1 MAMFGSLGR
10 RLLMLGRRKQVDRD
24 LDDEMRLHL
33 ELIEKQETTEGTPPA
48 EARATARQKFGSPL
62 RIKEDS
68 RDTRGWRWLDD
79 LLQDLRYAA
88 RSLVAHKGFAAA
100 AIATLAIG
108 IGANTA
114 IFGVVNGVVLRP
126 LPFANPDRLVSL
138 YGTPTARGDFVDDL
152 DDYRRDSTSFDAL
165 ASCDVSARYM
175 LGPNGGERVMTVNAD
190 GDLFPLL
197 GVAPIAGRAFGPS
210 DPATVAVI
218 SEDFWKRRLNGAPSA
233 IGQSIM
239 LDDEAFT
246 IIGVMPSSFQF
257 PYGAASVLHGAG
269 SEAHTD
275 LWTPLEVYVNPTGR
289 PRTRSNHVT
298 GRLKMNVSIEQAA
311 SELAVISQRRE
322 AQSPDRYGA
331 RGVRIEPL
339 ASTVVGESVRRPL
352 LVLFGAAGIV
362 LLLACANVTNLSL
375 VRVTLRRREVAV
387 RAALG
392 AGALRLVRQFLT
404 ESLLLA
410 LAGGLV
416 GLGLAWWGT
425 RLLTLTAG
433 AELPRWREVGFDW
446 HVFLF
451 LLAACVVTSVAF
463 GVTPAIVALRTDPQ
477 SVLQGSGG
485 HNTMGAGLRRLRD
498 GLVAAEVAMAFA
510 LAVGGVLLVREL
522 VRLRNTDTGMV
533 SRNVVTFHLGQRIV
547 FGATR
552 GATPAVEVRKLYDI
566 ADRVARLPGVKAT
579 GFTQVLPLQNWGWGA
594 SSADFTI
601 RGRPPAIAP
610 PDGFQLRFVTP
621 GYFQALGIPIKR
633 GRAFTEGDNRDAPR
647 VILMNETLA
656 RAYFG
661 TDNPVG
667 ALTPRGTIVGV
678 VGDVRQLSLDQ
689 SSAPELY
696 YPIAQNWSQ
705 LVDLGMTLVVSTR
718 DVPDNSINAI
728 RAAIHD
734 VSPNEAI
741 FNVKTMDDVIDDS
754 LSAFTLYLWLM
765 TGFAALALAL
775 AVIGTYGVMS
785 HVATSRT
792 REFAIRI
799 ALGAGR
805 GRVTTLMTAQAI
817 RLTAFGL
824 AGGIIAAVAAAPLLQ
839 SLPVTVRPP
848 DASTLVPVALAIA
861 AVAMAASVAPALRA
875 AGVDPMRALREE

>member
-1 MAMFGSLGR
+1 MFGSLGR
-10 RLLMLGRRKQVDRD
+10 RLSMLVRGNQADRD
-24 LDDEMRLHL
+24 LDDEIRLHL
-33 ELIEKQETTEGTPPA
+33 ELIERQQRAEGISPA
-48 EARATARQKFGSPL
+48 KARMSARQRFGSPL

-68 RDTRGWRWLDD
+68 RDARGWRWLDD
-79 LLQDLRYAA
+79 LVQDLRYAA
-88 RSLVAHKGFAAA
+88 RNLAANKGFAAA

-126 LPFANPDRLVSL
+126 LPFTNPDRLVAL
-138 YGTPTARGDFVDDL
+138 YGTPPVRGDLVDDL

-175 LGPNGGERVMTVNAD
+175 LGPHGAERVMTVNAD

-197 GVAPIAGRAFGPS
+197 GVAPIAGRAFGRDDPS
-210 DPATVAVI
+210 TVAVI
-218 SEDFWKRRLNGAPSA
+218 SEDFWKQRLNGAPSA
-233 IGQSIM
+233 IGQSIL
-239 LDDEAFT
+239 LDEDAFT
-246 IIGVMPSSFQF
+246 IIGIMPSSFQF
-257 PYGAASVLHGAG
+257 PYGAGSGLRGAG

-275 LWTPLEVYVNPTGR
+275 LWIPLKVYVNPTGR

-298 GRLKMNVSIEQAA
+298 GRLKANISIEQAA

-322 AQSPDRYGA
+322 AESPDPYGA

-339 ASTVVGESVRRPL
+339 STTVVGQSVRRPL

-375 VRVTLRRREVAV
+375 VRATLRRREVAV

-392 AGALRLVRQFLT
+392 ASALRLVRQFLT

-416 GLGLAWWGT
+416 GLALAWWGT

-433 AELPRWREVGFDW
+433 AALPRWREVGFDW

-451 LLAACVVTSVAF
+451 LFAACLITSVAF
-463 GVTPAIVALRTDPQ
+463 GATPASVALRTDPQ

-485 HNTMGAGLRRLRD
+485 HNTVGIGLRRLRD
-498 GLVAAEVAMAFA
+498 GLVAAEVALAFA

-522 VRLRNTDTGMV
+522 VRLRTTDTGMV
-533 SRNVVTFHLGQRIV
+533 SRNVLTFHLGQRIV

-566 ADRVARLPGVKAT
+566 ADRVARLPGVRAT

-594 SSADFTI
+594 NSAGFTI
-601 RGRPPAIAP
+601 RGRPPATAP
-610 PDGFQLRFVTP
+610 PDSFQLRFVTP
-621 GYFQALGIPIKR
+621 GYFQALGIPIKK
-633 GRAFTEGDNRDAPR
+633 GRAFTAADDRDAPH
-647 VILMNETLA
+647 VILVNETLA

-661 TDNPVG
+661 ADDPIG
-667 ALTPRGTIVGV
+667 AQTPRGTIVGV

-705 LVDLGMTLVVSTR
+705 LVDLGMTLVVGTR
-718 DVPDNSINAI
+718 DRPDNSINAI

-734 VSPNEAI
+734 ISPNEAI
-741 FNVKTMDDVIDDS
+741 FNVKTMEDVIGDS

-765 TGFAALALAL
+765 AGFAALSIALA
-775 AVIGTYGVMS
+775 ITGTYGVMS
-785 HVATSRT
+785 HVASSRT
-792 REFAIRI
+792 REFAIRV

-805 GRVTTLMTAQAI
+805 TRVTTLMAAEAV

-824 AGGIIAAVAAAPLLQ
+824 AGGIAAALAAAPLLQ
-839 SLPVTVRPP
+839 SLPVTVRRP
-848 DASTLVPVALAIA
+848 DASTLVPVALVIA
-861 AVAMAASVAPALRA
+861 AVAMAAGLAPALRA
-875 AGVDPMRALREE
+875 SGVDPMRALRDE